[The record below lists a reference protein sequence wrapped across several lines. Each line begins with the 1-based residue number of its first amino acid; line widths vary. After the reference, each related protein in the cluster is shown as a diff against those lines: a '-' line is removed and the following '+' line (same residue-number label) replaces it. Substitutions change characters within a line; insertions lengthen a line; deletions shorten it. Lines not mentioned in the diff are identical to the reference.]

1 MKTACSHANRYARI
15 CLVGLSLSVTAL
27 TAFAQAAA
35 WPSKPVKLL
44 VGFPGGSTP
53 DTAARALADSLAK
66 TWGQP
71 VVVENRPGASGNLAA
86 DAVAKAADDHT
97 LGVVINGN
105 LTTAR
110 QLNPKLA
117 FDPAKDFAF
126 VSLLATAPL
135 VLVTPADQPQGA
147 AWVAAFRA
155 AGDKW
160 SYGSVGIGSVGHL
173 GMEVVKAAAGNGGAV
188 HVPFNGNPAVAT
200 ALLGGQIQAALV
212 PPGIALPQVKAG
224 KLHAVGLT
232 GPRSAL
238 APEVPPLADAGLK
251 MNALEVWTAL
261 VAPAGQSKAAL
272 ERLARDVPAA
282 LREPDTRQRLL
293 TGGWEP
299 QGTSAEALAARV
311 RDETRVLGDIITAR
325 GIRLE

>member
-1 MKTACSHANRYARI
+1 
-15 CLVGLSLSVTAL
+15 
-27 TAFAQAAA
+27 
-35 WPSKPVKLL
+35 
-44 VGFPGGSTP
+44 
-53 DTAARALADSLAK
+53 
-66 TWGQP
+66 
-71 VVVENRPGASGNLAA
+71 
-86 DAVAKAADDHT
+86 
-97 LGVVINGN
+97 
-105 LTTAR
+105 
-110 QLNPKLA
+110 
-117 FDPAKDFAF
+117 
-126 VSLLATAPL
+126 
-135 VLVTPADQPQGA
+135 
-147 AWVAAFRA
+147 
-155 AGDKW
+155 
-160 SYGSVGIGSVGHL
+160 VGHL